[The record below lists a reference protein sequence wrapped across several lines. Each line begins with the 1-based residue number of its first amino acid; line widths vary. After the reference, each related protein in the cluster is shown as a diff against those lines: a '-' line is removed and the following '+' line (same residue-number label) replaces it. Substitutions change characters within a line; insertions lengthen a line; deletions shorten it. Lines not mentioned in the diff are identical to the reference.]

1 MASVRLDGMLR
12 EYVAQTE
19 LASDATS
26 VGKVLDDLEGR
37 FPRLRFR
44 VRDETGSVRKF
55 VNVFVNG
62 EEIKHLAGLGTPV
75 GAADHIEI
83 LHSIQGG

>member
-44 VRDETGSVRKF
+44 VRDET
-55 VNVFVNG
+55 
-62 EEIKHLAGLGTPV
+62 
-75 GAADHIEI
+75 
-83 LHSIQGG
+83 